1 VKKARHD
8 DKYDEGVVD
17 IRGESVSIADGYP
30 VTLATTVGVGL
41 VHFRINVDR
50 GISFDR
56 AVEMLQAKAARN
68 TGGQPLQAEGFYRSG
83 RPLIGREKEGLHG
96 HLLLIQKPTPSFA
109 LNHVPV
115 YKVYRPPTGLGSRMV
130 LRDLAGYRKVDDA
143 LARKSWVRH
152 YDDALRYCSH
162 GPNCKNRQFCRAGMR
177 VEPRNI
183 ITGAVLPYWSYLQQT
198 VGNSYE
204 QRSDRSRVIVKS
216 KMSIV
221 RVRVNDQNGK
231 ECRLVGIEIK
241 TDSEMKKLREL
252 VGANPS
258 RDDHGAGSSTD
269 SKPNVKPDLKPTPQA
284 MASSSGFG
292 GANSSANM
300 IGNPF
305 PVFAKVIIHGLQ
317 SEKAMQFNFASASV
331 TELPNA
337 EGRYLVTIKDGM
349 FKGTQ
354 LRVRH
359 CNLMRS

>member
-1 VKKARHD
+1 M
-8 DKYDEGVVD
+8 VD
-17 IRGESVSIADGYP
+17 IRGESLSIADGYP

-56 AVEMLQAKAARN
+56 ALELLQAKAASN

-83 RPLIGREKEGLHG
+83 RPLVGREKEGLHG
-96 HLLLIQKPTPSFA
+96 HSLLIQKPTPSFA

-115 YKVYRPPTGLGSRMV
+115 YKVYRPSTGLGKPIV
-130 LRDLAGYRKVDDA
+130 LRDIAGYRKVDEA
-143 LARKSWVRH
+143 LAKKSWIRH

-162 GPNCKNRQFCRAGMR
+162 GPNCKNRQFCRTGMR

-231 ECRLVGIEIK
+231 ERRLVGIEIK

-252 VGANPS
+252 VGANAS
-258 RDDHGAGSSTD
+258 RDDYAAGSSTD
-269 SKPNVKPDLKPTPQA
+269 SKPKVKPDLKPTPQA
-284 MASSSGFG
+284 MASSSGLGGGFG
-292 GANSSANM
+292 GFGGTGASSSGASSNADM
-300 IGNPF
+300 IGF
-305 PVFAKVIIHGLQ
+305 PIFAKVIIHGLQ

-359 CNLMRS
+359 RNLMRS